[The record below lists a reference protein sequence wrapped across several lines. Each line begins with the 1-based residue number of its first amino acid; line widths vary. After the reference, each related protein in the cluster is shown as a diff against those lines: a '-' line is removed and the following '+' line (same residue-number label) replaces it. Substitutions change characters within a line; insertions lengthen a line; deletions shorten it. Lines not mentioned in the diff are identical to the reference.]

1 MTTPI
6 QLIPA
11 HQSHELIEVIEGLLE
26 LAKIGSMNG
35 LVFGASLKGSQFYC
49 DAAGAMHRNPMVAL
63 GVTQMLSAEILHQ
76 IHRKEQD
83 TIF

>member
-1 MTTPI
+1 MSIPI

-11 HQSHELIEVIEGLLE
+11 HQSHELIAVIEGLLE
-26 LAKIGSMNG
+26 LARGGSMNG

-63 GVTQMLSAEILHQ
+63 GVTQMLSAEMLHQ
-76 IHRKEQD
+76 IRRQERD
-83 TIF
+83 TVF